1 MAESKDFSAEAGS
14 AKVVGTVS
22 SGDIAEPVAPPM
34 GLRAI
39 GPRIT
44 FHFAGEWNAETSY
57 VLYDVVRVNGTSY
70 IANKINIAKGVDP
83 ETDNNA
89 HWVKWNDPNAQVE
102 LLQQTVNN
110 FDGRIT
116 AVETE
121 ASDASATAAEAKKA
135 SADNTAA
142 IEAEATRAKAAEAAN
157 ETAIEAEATRAKA
170 AEEAISSSIEADG
183 SDKWFAYIFQD
194 TQLRQST
201 EYFTDFITRC
211 KKAGFAAL
219 QMTIHVNEDGSI
231 IENESKFAEYNAI
244 AEQIGISI
252 VSVKM
257 HGVYTYPNYFDHIK
271 TALAAFPKV
280 STVFILNEDLTNA
293 AQGVPIMN
301 QIKQINPKIRVGITG
316 SYTDCFEGK
325 RNYTGIDNYDILGVN
340 MYPIC
345 AQYNNPV
352 VDETVIHD
360 AFNRRMIV
368 PWDKELWITECGVLP
383 YLQYLNNPEQYTHEK
398 LTDTNKTIEGQ
409 KAFYKELSKCN
420 TASRATH
427 IIPWYME
434 SFMDASLNYQMFNE
448 FKSIIKGW

>member
-1 MAESKDFSAEAGS
+1 MAGSKDFSAEAGS
-14 AKVVGTVS
+14 AKVIGTVS
-22 SGDIAEPVAPPM
+22 SSDIAEPIAPPV

-44 FHFAGEWNAETSY
+44 FHFVGEWDAETSY

-70 IANKINIAKGVDP
+70 IGNKINIAKGINP
-83 ETDNNA
+83 ESDNNV

-102 LLQQTVNN
+102 LLQQTVNS
-110 FDGRIT
+110 FDERIT
-116 AVETE
+116 ATE
-121 ASDASATAAEAKKA
+121 AEAANAAGVAAEAKRA
-135 SADNTAA
+135 SADNA
-142 IEAEATRAKAAEAAN
+142 
-157 ETAIEAEATRAKA
+157 TAINAEIERAKA
-170 AEEAISSSIEADG
+170 AEESISEAIETAG
-183 SDKWFAYIFQD
+183 SDKWIAYIFQD
-194 TQLRQST
+194 TPLRQST
-201 EYFTDFITRC
+201 EFFTDFITRC

-219 QMTIHVNEDGSI
+219 QMTIHVNEDGTI
-231 IENESKFAEYNAI
+231 IENESKFAEYNSI

-257 HGVYTYPNYFDHIK
+257 HGVYTYPNYFNHIK

-280 STVFILNEDLTNA
+280 STVFILNEDLTHA

-301 QIKQINPKIRVGITG
+301 QIKQINPNIRVGITG
-316 SYTDCFEGK
+316 AYTDCFEGK
-325 RNYTGIDNYDILGVN
+325 RAYSGLDDYDILGVH

-345 AQYNNPV
+345 AQYNNTV
-352 VDETVIHD
+352 IDETVIHE
-360 AFNRRMIV
+360 AFNRRMII

-383 YLQYLNNPEQYTHEK
+383 YLQFLNNPEQYSLDK
-398 LTDTNKTIEGQ
+398 LSDTNKNIEGQ

-420 TASRATH
+420 TAVRATH
-427 IIPWYME
+427 IVPWYME